1 MQHLEVSRA
10 VRPLKWSL
18 GVKWLS
24 KPKESGGPPYTTW
37 RRKRPPEVHT
47 DTSSPH
53 KDCTRRKA
61 THIISKK
68 IRGDRPARSTRQ
80 RQFDKHQTISS
91 RHPIKRQ
98 NTTKLHRKDGRTPM
112 SSLRFYTDIYIITT
126 YRICSRNLRTFF
138 SILTAEKSGCVKY
151 ADFFL
156 WKSWSGFY
164 SRIIENTVLF
174 LIFYCNFVTILIYQ

>member
-53 KDCTRRKA
+53 KDYTRWKA
-61 THIISKK
+61 THILREKSEATV
-68 IRGDRPARSTRQ
+68 PARSTPQ
-80 RQFDKHQTISS
+80 HQFDKHQTISC
-91 RHPIKRQ
+91 RHPIRRQ
-98 NTTKLHRKDGRTPM
+98 DTTKLPRNDGRTPM

-126 YRICSRNLRTFF
+126 YRICSRNLHT
-138 SILTAEKSGCVKY
+138 Y
-151 ADFFL
+151 FL
-156 WKSWSGFY
+156 FWPLKKRSA
-164 SRIIENTVLF
+164 
-174 LIFYCNFVTILIYQ
+174 